1 MRVAAQVTH
10 SRLPISPKPWDVR
23 ILKLNGLV
31 KRYSQIKWIF
41 SIEAT
46 KDKWL
51 ISFNRN
57 SHAKMALDSRGK
69 IHLSNALSAQS
80 AVNVWITSSS
90 STSVTCVASYLLM
103 FDIITS
109 GELILAQQGIRR
121 PVQYCHPPPAKSLP
135 SRNSAVSTIRTNVEP
150 PEIRYGGTIM
160 LSPVLAAIVWFRNRL
175 SRAHFHA
182 ASGRAFRSQLWPI
195 IPRTVD
201 EKRPVV
207 IFDQPDP
214 RALRIYEHRQAT
226 TRHPGNDLF
235 AAQPCPDRFAGGGRQ
250 LSLGGARRRNDSGRG
265 R

>member
-1 MRVAAQVTH
+1 LKALGPLKIVSSPSSARADTRFPAAMRVAAQVTH
-10 SRLPISPKPWDVR
+10 RRLPISPKPWDVR

-41 SIEAT
+41 SIEAA

-135 SRNSAVSTIRTNVEP
+135 SRSSAVSTIGTNVEP
-150 PEIRYGGTIM
+150 PEIRYGGTVM
-160 LSPVLAAIVWFRNRL
+160 LSPVLLRSFGSATASADRTSTQHPAGR
-175 SRAHFHA
+175 
-182 ASGRAFRSQLWPI
+182 SGRDCGRLFL
-195 IPRTVD
+195 V
-201 EKRPVV
+201 
-207 IFDQPDP
+207 
-214 RALRIYEHRQAT
+214 LRMK
-226 TRHPGNDLF
+226 
-235 AAQPCPDRFAGGGRQ
+235 
-250 LSLGGARRRNDSGRG
+250 SGQS
-265 R
+265 